1 METAKRMTTKK
12 KGGFLRGLGWFLAVC
27 MALELGLRFFGYGSF
42 TLYRP
47 DERLLWVPEPG
58 RTLTVVNHLPI
69 TVNDQCLRYAVDL
82 QPKTKNE
89 FRVMAFGDS
98 TTQGWGVDDNSHFSA
113 ILEKMLNSGNCGRE
127 HFQVVSAG
135 VNAYPNSLVGEKLKE
150 VIEDPLYQPDIV
162 VRAYSFNSN
171 FENLPRL
178 QGAARQ
184 QFLKRVR
191 WKAIVR
197 RSALYNFFIED
208 LFREIAYY
216 KLRHILMQGSLSTV
230 AGNGDLDIPAFNQSL
245 SQSLQLA
252 RDHNAQLVLLVL
264 GGQGEIKDSDLH
276 PFQKAMLEFA
286 AAHQVPVVNMVDVMR
301 DKDQNAMYM
310 DPAHPTI
317 AGHRVIAQQLYQVIQ
332 HLPLYTQA
340 CQSAAVNVAASQR
353 IGSAAAPA
361 KETGKDQERP

>member
-1 METAKRMTTKK
+1 METTKTLTTRK

-27 MALELGLRFFGYGSF
+27 VVLELALRLFGYGSF

-47 DERLLWVPEPG
+47 DQRLLWVPEPG

-69 TVNDQCLRYAVDL
+69 TVNDQGLRYAVDL
-82 QPKTKNE
+82 QAKTKGE

-98 TTQGWGVDDNSHFSA
+98 TTQGWGVDDNSHYSA
-113 ILEKMLNSGNCGRE
+113 VLEKMLNSGSCGQER
-127 HFQVVSAG
+127 FQVVSAG

-150 VIEDPLYQPDIV
+150 VLEDPLYQPDV
-162 VRAYSFNSN
+162 VIRAYSFNSN

-184 QFLKRVR
+184 QFLNRVR

-216 KLRHILMQGSLSTV
+216 KLRHMLMQGSLSTV
-230 AGNGDLDIPAFNQSL
+230 EGNGDLDMAAFNDSL
-245 SQSLQLA
+245 GQSLQLA
-252 RDHNAQLVLLVL
+252 REHNAQLVLLVL
-264 GGQGEIKDSDLH
+264 GGQGETKDSDLH

-286 AAHQVPVVNMVDVMR
+286 AAHQVPVVNMVEVMR
-301 DKDQNAMYM
+301 DKDQSAMYM
-310 DPAHPTI
+310 DPAHPTV
-317 AGHRVIAQQLYQVIQ
+317 AGHRIIAQQLYGVID
-332 HLPLYTQA
+332 HLPVYTQA
-340 CQSAAVNVAASQR
+340 CQSATVNVAATQGTS
-353 IGSAAAPA
+353 STETS